1 MRCMVLAV
9 QLDDQPRD
17 CGNLRPCQPHREE
30 QADRS
35 LTVYISRSIEN
46 CPVERKKSWWKRDD
60 PCDLVIPCPLQAT
73 STITTEHT
81 MMIMNNRFFQIQ
93 TLAQDSD
100 ALIIG
105 RLGGLIGT
113 KFSAVGL
120 DLIRMISKVGLH
132 VGPWTLPTQTSPSA
146 DPA

>member
-1 MRCMVLAV
+1 
-9 QLDDQPRD
+9 
-17 CGNLRPCQPHREE
+17 
-30 QADRS
+30 
-35 LTVYISRSIEN
+35 
-46 CPVERKKSWWKRDD
+46 
-60 PCDLVIPCPLQAT
+60 
-73 STITTEHT
+73 